1 MRTTLQSTISPVI
14 FTIVILACGE
24 LRAGAV
30 YVALGDS
37 STFGNDESVPS
48 STMPNYGDQGFVR
61 PFADFL
67 RRLNGGVRPQVVNL
81 AISGELSSSFLTGK
95 APSDWPYRRWNW
107 NLNYPNATTSQNS
120 LMLSALDA
128 AHTAG
133 NAVWVTLNFGGND
146 FGHLVASAAWQMA
159 TPAEQQAMFAQL
171 LNQLALNYETVLT
184 EVEMHAPG
192 AHILL
197 QGFFDNLVPSDPG
210 YALNET
216 AIAAGNQ
223 VVQQIATAFGSTYV
237 DFYSVINGHVLELT
251 NHDVPGGGHLNE
263 AGYAAVAH
271 ALDLAA
277 VPEPASLV
285 MLGIGFI
292 RVLGYGRLRMPA
304 PNGRCHRMICRPRG

>member
-1 MRTTLQSTISPVI
+1 MPVI
-14 FTIVILACGE
+14 YRRSLFAPILFAVVCLACGE

-37 STFGNDESVPS
+37 NTFGNDESVPS

-67 RRLNGGVRPQVVNL
+67 GGLNGGVRPQVVNL
-81 AISGELSSSFLTGK
+81 AISGELSSSFLTGN
-95 APSDWPYRRWNW
+95 APSDWPNRAWSW

-159 TPAEQQAMFAQL
+159 TPAQQQAMFAQL
-171 LNQLALNYETVLT
+171 LNQVVLNYETVLT

-197 QGFFDNLVPSDPG
+197 QNFFDTSISSDPG
-210 YALNET
+210 YALTES
-216 AIAAGNQ
+216 AIAAANPI
-223 VVQQIATAFGSTYV
+223 VQQMATGFGATYV
-237 DFYSVINGHVLELT
+237 DFYSVIHGHELELT
-251 NHDVPGGGHLNE
+251 NHAIAPGGHLNQ
-263 AGYAAVAH
+263 AGYNAVAL
-271 ALDLAA
+271 ALEQAA
-277 VPEPASLV
+277 VPEPASVVTLTTG
-285 MLGIGFI
+285 LIGI
-292 RVLGYGRLRMPA
+292 LGYKWRRLASKRTRRQ
-304 PNGRCHRMICRPRG
+304 NSI